1 MRRTPKW
8 KAGSIP
14 TKTLHPHPHPSPF
27 YLVEDQGLRD
37 GSPGGGQGADVQ
49 QDDENQH
56 QDQSDGGVDGAD
68 QEAHDH
74 AANQAQRARVPGEVA
89 ERGPENTTQARD

>member
-1 MRRTPKW
+1 M
-8 KAGSIP
+8 
-14 TKTLHPHPHPSPF
+14 
-27 YLVEDQGLRD
+27 
-37 GSPGGGQGADVQ
+37 Q

-74 AANQAQRARVPGEVA
+74 AANQAQRARVPSEVA
-89 ERGPENTTQARD
+89 ERGPENTSEGLEL